1 MIVLG
6 VDPAQSSGYSVLRD
20 RKLCAVGTVAEVS
33 VTKRLEEI
41 GAIVAAVLEM
51 EPKNETPMLAI
62 ETQYLG
68 KNPKSLIRLVELRM
82 QWEITARTIAYG
94 TDRRIEIQRVNPS
107 EWQSRLLPKSRS
119 GGRRERTEGK
129 AMAREIVRGV
139 IGETAD
145 GMTEDEV
152 DSVCVGLFVAGFDPN
167 KLPGIG

>member
-1 MIVLG
+1 MIILG

-20 RKLCAVGTVAEVS
+20 RKLCSVGTVAEVS

-82 QWEITARTIAYG
+82 QWEIVARTVAYG
-94 TDRRIEIQRVNPS
+94 ADRRIEIQRVGPS
-107 EWQSRLLPKSRS
+107 EWQGRLFPHRK
-119 GGRRERTEGK
+119 GRGNRCRDEVK

-139 IGETAD
+139 IGGAAD

-152 DSVCVGLFVAGFDPN
+152 DSVCVGLFAAGFDPHR
-167 KLPGIG
+167 LPGV